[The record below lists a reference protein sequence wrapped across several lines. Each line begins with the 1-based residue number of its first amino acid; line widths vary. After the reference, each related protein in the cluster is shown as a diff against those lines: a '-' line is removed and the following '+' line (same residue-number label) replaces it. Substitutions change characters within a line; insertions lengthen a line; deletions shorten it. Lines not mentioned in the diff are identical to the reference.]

1 MCVCVCVCVCVYTC
15 VYMQVHVCE
24 YEGIFEIT
32 FICCV
37 PCLPVQSVTA
47 LALAEKDRGSAEGG
61 GSWNQQCQQSSQ
73 VHIFLSLAPHI
84 HLSWAPIFDKR
95 QKQKE
100 ER

>member
-1 MCVCVCVCVCVYTC
+1 MCVCVCVCV
-15 VYMQVHVCE
+15 HVCTCR
-24 YEGIFEIT
+24 YMSVSMNVGIFEIT
-32 FICCV
+32 LVCCV